1 MTSQR
6 TLVLGGTGF
15 IGQALTRLMT
25 EEGMD
30 FISVGSKD
38 INLESDN
45 AHEQVSQLAKQCSSA
60 VFLSAIAPTKTITDL
75 RRNALITES
84 VCKGL
89 AQAPTIK
96 HLTVVSSDAVYS
108 SRDSFVSEATPPAPD
123 SLHGV
128 MNLSREIS
136 CNQIGIDKVM
146 IVRPTGVYGPGDTH
160 NSYGP
165 NRFAHQI
172 MHEESVQVFGHG
184 YGIRDHVYVND
195 VVGLLLES
203 SVNQQTGTANAVSGE
218 SVTFRDLAETM
229 MSLTSSPCTVS
240 YVGEELQPTVRYYV
254 GDLRRFGNDAASR
267 TPLVEGL
274 RYLLT
279 GRGSPLV

>member
-1 MTSQR
+1 MTSKR

-30 FISVGSKD
+30 FFSVGSKD
-38 INLESDN
+38 INLESED
-45 AHEQVSQLAKQCSSA
+45 AHEEVSHLANQCSSV

-89 AQAPTIK
+89 AQSPTIK

-108 SRDSFVSEATPPAPD
+108 SRDSFVSEATVPAPD

-128 MNLSREIS
+128 MNLSREIACS
-136 CNQIGIDKVM
+136 QIGIDKVM

-165 NRFAHQI
+165 NRFARQLLQQESIQI
-172 MHEESVQVFGHG
+172 FGHG
-184 YGIRDHVYVND
+184 YGVRDHVFVDD
-195 VVGLLLES
+195 VADLIVGAVVSQLAGVS
-203 SVNQQTGTANAVSGE
+203 NAVSG
-218 SVTFRDLAETM
+218 SSIAFRDVANLL
-229 MSLTSSPCTVS
+229 MSLSPRPS
-240 YVGEELQPTVRYYV
+240 DIAYIGEEQQPTVRYYEKSPH
-254 GDLRRFGNDAASR
+254 DSFGRARNAM
-267 TPLVEGL
+267 PLEEGL
-274 RYLLT
+274 GILLAQ
-279 GRGSPLV
+279 

>member
-30 FISVGSKD
+30 FISVGSKG
-38 INLESDN
+38 INLESED
-45 AHEQVSQLAKQCSSA
+45 AHEQVSHLAKQCSSV

-128 MNLSREIS
+128 MNLSREIA

-160 NSYGP
+160 DSYGP
-165 NRFAHQI
+165 NRFARQI
-172 MHEESVQVFGHG
+172 IAEERVQVFGEG
-184 YGIRDHVYVND
+184 LGIRDHVHVQD
-195 VVGLLLES
+195 VSRLVAGVVSDTES
-203 SVNQQTGTANAVSGE
+203 GIVNAVSGSSISFRRLAE
-218 SVTFRDLAETM
+218 RMVCEFGSTSEIVFTGVEEKPTFRYYERGNFGGWEPKFD
-229 MSLTSSPCTVS
+229 STSIEDGV
-240 YVGEELQPTVRYYV
+240 PT
-254 GDLRRFGNDAASR
+254 LFSK
-267 TPLVEGL
+267 
-274 RYLLT
+274 
-279 GRGSPLV
+279 

>member
-38 INLESDN
+38 INLESED
-45 AHEQVSQLAKQCSSA
+45 AHEQVSNLAKQCSSV

-75 RRNALITES
+75 RRNVLITES
-84 VCKGL
+84 VCRGL
-89 AQAPTIK
+89 AQAPTVK

-108 SRDSFVSEATPPAPD
+108 SRDSFVSEATIPAPD

-128 MNLSREIS
+128 MNLSREIACS
-136 CNQIGIDKVM
+136 QIGIDKVM

-165 NRFAHQI
+165 NRFARQLLQQESIQI
-172 MHEESVQVFGHG
+172 FGRG
-184 YGIRDHVYVND
+184 YGVRDHVFVDD
-195 VVGLLLES
+195 VADLIVGAVVS
-203 SVNQQTGTANAVSGE
+203 QMAGVSNAVSG
-218 SVTFRDLAETM
+218 SSIAFRDVANLLVNLSERPSAIAF
-229 MSLTSSPCTVS
+229 
-240 YVGEELQPTVRYYV
+240 VGEEQQPTVRYYEKSPHYS
-254 GDLRRFGNDAASR
+254 FGRARNMM
-267 TPLVEGL
+267 PLADGL
-274 RYLLT
+274 RILLT
-279 GRGSPLV
+279 Q

>member
-38 INLESDN
+38 INLEADN
-45 AHEQVSQLAKQCSSA
+45 APEQVSQLAKQCSSV
-60 VFLSAIAPTKTITDL
+60 VFLSAIAPTKTVTDL

-128 MNLSREIS
+128 MNLSREIA

-165 NRFAHQI
+165 NRFARQI
-172 MHEESVQVFGHG
+172 RQEEAVQVFGHG

-195 VVGLLLES
+195 VARLLLEVL
-203 SVNQQTGTANAVSGE
+203 VNQETGTANAVSGE
-218 SVTFRDLAETM
+218 SVAFRDLAEIM
-229 MSLTSSPCTVS
+229 MTLISTPGTVS
-240 YVGEELQPTVRYYV
+240 YVGEEWQPTVRYYER
-254 GDLRRFGNDAASR
+254 DSLRFGSESAGT

-274 RYLLT
+274 RDLLT
-279 GRGSPLV
+279 G

>member
-1 MTSQR
+1 MTSQQ

-38 INLESDN
+38 INLESED
-45 AHEQVSQLAKQCSSA
+45 AHEQVSHLAKQCSSV

-75 RRNALITES
+75 RRNAVITET

-108 SRDSFVSEATPPAPD
+108 SRDSFVSEATTPAPD

-128 MNLSREIS
+128 MNLSREIA

-146 IVRPTGVYGPGDTH
+146 TVRPTGVYGPGDTH

-165 NRFAHQI
+165 NRFARQI
-172 MHEESVQVFGHG
+172 LQQEPIQIFGRG
-184 YGIRDHVYVND
+184 FGIRDHVYVGDVGGILLD
-195 VVGLLLES
+195 VVK
-203 SVNQQTGTANAVSGE
+203 NQGIGTRNAVSGE
-218 SVTFRDLAETM
+218 SVTFRDLAEM
-229 MSLTSSPCTVS
+229 MRSRFPNESSIA
-240 YVGEELQPTVRYYV
+240 YVGEESKPTVRYYERESPGLV
-254 GDLRRFGNDAASR
+254 TNAAATTS
-267 TPLVEGL
+267 LVEGL
-274 RYLLT
+274 RLLM
-279 GRGSPLV
+279 SE